1 MPTPTKHAY
10 EFGPFRLTPAEGH
23 LLREGNPV
31 TLTPKAFEALVLLVE
46 RQGHLIEKEELM
58 KSLWPD
64 TFVEEANL
72 AHHVWRLR
80 KALED
85 SKDVA
90 QYIETVPK
98 RGYRF
103 IAPVKIIENSTP
115 ALVVEEHTVTR
126 VVAER
131 ETEDSLDAVSSS
143 AIVIGSRSRISI
155 TTGTIVIAA
164 CLLVLVAAFAYVRFG
179 IKGTTTP
186 DGAGAIRTLAVLPF
200 KPLTPD
206 NSDASLEL
214 GMADALITRLSNLKE
229 LTVRPTSAVIKY
241 TAPNS
246 DLAGIGHELNVQTV
260 LDGRVQRAG
269 DRMRV
274 TVQLVR
280 TADGKPL
287 WAEQFDEKSSDIFAL
302 EDSLSQKVARALA
315 LQLTAAE
322 TSRIQQHYTNNIE
335 AYHAYLRGRYQMNQ
349 AAAGALKAEGSFEE
363 AIQKDPR
370 FALAYSGLADAHS
383 ALAFMG
389 LGSGTPGEELMKAK
403 DAALKALELD
413 DSLAEAHNSLANLL
427 FSNEWKWTEAE
438 REFKRA
444 IELNPNL
451 AEAHHWYSEYLQA
464 MTRSDEALAEIK
476 RAQELDP
483 LSLTINF
490 HYGLCLFGMGRH
502 EEALVQFRRTL
513 DIDPTT
519 GAQGS
524 HWGIAMVYQ
533 RRGMYEEAIRELEEA
548 RRLDPRPSWRLTGD
562 AEAYALAGRR
572 SEALAMLAQIL
583 EARKH
588 QYVSPF
594 AIGQIY
600 AALGDKDQ
608 AFVWLNKAIDEREV
622 IVVYLRSMGL
632 SEPSLSSLRDDPR
645 FQLLLQR
652 VGLSFQG

>member
-1 MPTPTKHAY
+1 VPTPTKHAY

-85 SKDVA
+85 SKEVA

-287 WAEQFDEKSSDIFAL
+287 WAEQFDEKSSDIFVL

-427 FSNEWKWTEAE
+427 FSNEWKWTEA
-438 REFKRA
+438 
-444 IELNPNL
+444 
-451 AEAHHWYSEYLQA
+451 
-464 MTRSDEALAEIK
+464 
-476 RAQELDP
+476 
-483 LSLTINF
+483 
-490 HYGLCLFGMGRH
+490 
-502 EEALVQFRRTL
+502 
-513 DIDPTT
+513 
-519 GAQGS
+519 
-524 HWGIAMVYQ
+524 
-533 RRGMYEEAIRELEEA
+533 
-548 RRLDPRPSWRLTGD
+548 
-562 AEAYALAGRR
+562 
-572 SEALAMLAQIL
+572 
-583 EARKH
+583 
-588 QYVSPF
+588 
-594 AIGQIY
+594 
-600 AALGDKDQ
+600 
-608 AFVWLNKAIDEREV
+608 
-622 IVVYLRSMGL
+622 
-632 SEPSLSSLRDDPR
+632 
-645 FQLLLQR
+645 
-652 VGLSFQG
+652 

>member
-1 MPTPTKHAY
+1 MSRPDRHAY
-10 EFGPFRLTPAEGH
+10 EFGPFRLSPAEGH

-85 SKDVA
+85 SKEVA

-287 WAEQFDEKSSDIFAL
+287 WAEQFDEKSADIFAL

-315 LQLTAAE
+315 LQLTVAE

-349 AAAGALKAEGSFEE
+349 AAAGALQAEGSFEE

-370 FALAYSGLADAHS
+370 FALAYAGLADAHS

-502 EEALVQFRRTL
+502 EEALAQFRRTL

-519 GAQGS
+519 GGQGS

-533 RRGMYEEAIRELEEA
+533 RRGMYDEAIRELEEA

-572 SEALAMLAQIL
+572 TEALAMLAQIL

-608 AFVWLNKAIDEREV
+608 AFVWMNKAIDEREV
-622 IVVYLRSMGL
+622 IVVYLRAMGL